1 MSDPTGA
8 EESERAL
15 RERIATD
22 MPRTIAEL
30 ERLVRIPSMGYPDYD
45 PANVRASAETTRD
58 ILRDA
63 GVENARLLELN
74 GGHPAVFGELP
85 GPDVAPTVL
94 LYAHHDVQPE
104 GPLDQWDTPPFEPVI
119 KDGRMHGRGAADD
132 KSGIAVHAAAIR
144 ALLAD
149 GGAPV
154 TIKLVIEGEEECSTA
169 HLPDLVKG
177 HADLLR
183 ADVAVIADSGNYRTG
198 VPTLNASIRGVTD
211 IIVQVRVLPQARHSG
226 SFGGPIPD
234 AITALARMIASLHD
248 NEGNVAIDGLKR
260 FAWEGTQIP
269 EDEFRDES
277 GVLESV
283 EMIGSGTIADRVF
296 ASPAVAV
303 LGVDAPAIAG
313 SSNQIVPVA
322 RARVSLRLAPGDDPG
337 AARQALVKHLQN
349 HAPWGVEVNFDG
361 SSGFEAGH
369 GHLVDTS
376 SPTSRAAM
384 DALARAYG
392 RDAIEVGSGGSIPL
406 VPMLT
411 ETFPGIEI
419 LIWGAWDERSFIHS
433 VNESVDLSEIERI
446 TFAEA
451 LFIRNLAGSI
461 GEPGARLNA

>member
-1 MSDPTGA
+1 MSEPTN
-8 EESERAL
+8 ERAL
-15 RERIATD
+15 RERIASD
-22 MPRTIAEL
+22 MPHTIAEL

-45 PANVRASAETTRD
+45 PAVVRASADATRD
-58 ILRDA
+58 ILADA
-63 GVENARLLELN
+63 GVDNARLLELD

-85 GPDVAPTVL
+85 GPDGAPTVL

-104 GPLDQWDTPPFEPVI
+104 GPLDQWDTPPFEPVV
-119 KDGRMHGRGAADD
+119 KDGRMYGRGAADD
-132 KSGIAVHAAAIR
+132 KSGIVVHAAAIR

-149 GGAPV
+149 GVAPV

-169 HLPDLVKG
+169 HLPDLVQG
-177 HADLLR
+177 HADLLQ
-183 ADVAVIADSGNYRTG
+183 ADVAVIADGGNYRTG
-198 VPTLNASIRGVTD
+198 VPTLNSSIRGVTD
-211 IIVQVRVLPQARHSG
+211 IVVQVRVLPRAQHSG
-226 SFGGPIPD
+226 SYGGPIPD

-248 NEGNVAIDGLKR
+248 DAGDVAIDGLKR

-277 GVLESV
+277 GVLGSV

-337 AARQALVKHLQN
+337 SARQALVEHLRD
-349 HAPWGVEVNFDG
+349 HAPWGVEVTFEG
-361 SSGFEAGH
+361 GSGFEAGH
-369 GHLVDTS
+369 GYLVDTS

-384 DALARAYG
+384 DALARAFG
-392 RDAIEVGSGGSIPL
+392 RHAIALGSGGSIPL

-411 ETFPGIEI
+411 ETFPGIEV
-419 LIWGAWDERSFIHS
+419 LIWGAMDERSFIHS

-446 TFAEA
+446 ALAEA
-451 LFIRNLAGSI
+451 LFIRNLGSAAG
-461 GEPGARLNA
+461 GPGRVEG